1 MTDNPLP
8 GGEAPTPQALRA
20 LLQEKGVTIKE
31 LAPLVRYSYCYLTSI
46 LSGRAVMPKGFPA
59 RFHEALETALNA
71 KRRPGGGLYIT
82 TRASSRPGVK
92 VETELDQS
100 VIDDILA
107 YFHGGYLPELIRWI
121 VGDWTLEKKRNGE
134 IPRMTTG
141 AGAPSNKKRPAKTDN
156 PAGR

>member
-8 GGEAPTPQALRA
+8 GGEAPTPQTLRA

-46 LSGRAVMPKGFPA
+46 LSGRVQMPKGFPA
-59 RFHEALETALNA
+59 RFHEALIDALNA
-71 KRRPGGGLYIT
+71 KRRPGEGQILV
-82 TRASSRPGVK
+82 TRTSSRPGVR

-100 VIDDILA
+100 IIDDIHA
-107 YFHGGYLPELIRWI
+107 YFQGGYLPELIRWI
-121 VGDWTLEKKRNGE
+121 VGDWILEKKRNGE
-134 IPRMTTG
+134 IPTRHQG